1 MPIPALNKDGL
12 LPEGIHDCTLGEIE
26 ARFGSFQGTDHRPRL
41 WAALRAFLRELKA
54 AGLGSALL
62 VNGSFVTAKPA
73 PEDIDLILVLPAGHD
88 LSRDLSPAEYNVL
101 SSQRVRRRHKLP
113 PHRVLRRHRL
123 DLLVTRADSVQ
134 YRRYLSLFQQVRLE
148 PSKTKGILRIQ
159 L

>member
-101 SSQRVRRRHKLP
+101 SSQRVRRRHKL
-113 PHRVLRRHRL
+113 
-123 DLLVTRADSVQ
+123 DLLVTRADSDQ

>member
-101 SSQRVRRRHKLP
+101 SSQRVRRRHKL
-113 PHRVLRRHRL
+113 
-123 DLLVTRADSVQ
+123 DLLVTRADSDQ

-148 PSKTKGILRIQ
+148 PRKTKGILRIQ

>member
-12 LPEGIHDCTLGEIE
+12 LPEGIHDCSLGEIE

-101 SSQRVRRRHKLP
+101 SSQRVRRRHKL
-113 PHRVLRRHRL
+113 
-123 DLLVTRADSVQ
+123 DLLVTRADSDQ

>member
-41 WAALRAFLRELKA
+41 WAALRVFLRELKA

-101 SSQRVRRRHKLP
+101 SSQRVRRRHKL
-113 PHRVLRRHRL
+113 
-123 DLLVTRADSVQ
+123 DLLVTRADSDQ
-134 YRRYLSLFQQVRLE
+134 YRRYLGLFQQVRLE

>member
-1 MPIPALNKDGL
+1 MPIPAPNKDGL

-101 SSQRVRRRHKLP
+101 SSQRVRRRHKL
-113 PHRVLRRHRL
+113 
-123 DLLVTRADSVQ
+123 DLLVTRADSDQ
-134 YRRYLSLFQQVRLE
+134 YRRYLSLFQQVGLE
-148 PSKTKGILRIQ
+148 PSKTKGILRI
-159 L
+159 